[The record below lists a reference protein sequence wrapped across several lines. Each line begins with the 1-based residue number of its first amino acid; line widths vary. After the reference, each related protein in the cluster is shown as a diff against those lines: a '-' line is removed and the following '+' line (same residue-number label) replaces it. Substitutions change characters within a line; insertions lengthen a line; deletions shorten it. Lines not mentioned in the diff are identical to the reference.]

1 MVVEMGCL
9 EGGRGGGSSIAAPHA
24 SLTFARDPGDEP
36 EQWDS
41 SQHTGRP
48 LARGEDHSIVA
59 RLEQQRCVFTQTLVS
74 AYTITLLLF
83 YIPALTFFQ
92 D

>member
-9 EGGRGGGSSIAAPHA
+9 EGGRGGGSIAAPHA

-41 SQHTGRP
+41 SQHTGR
-48 LARGEDHSIVA
+48 
-59 RLEQQRCVFTQTLVS
+59 RLEGGRPLDRSNPIQ
-74 AYTITLLLF
+74 LLHDESLKYNF
-83 YIPALTFFQ
+83 K
-92 D
+92 